1 MTTTEIMVFLAICRH
16 KNISRAA
23 EELYISQASL
33 SAHLKTLEAELG
45 CTLLIRRKGKR
56 SLSLTTQGQA
66 FYQLALQYQNLMQKM
81 SALDKGEALETL
93 QISAISSVGNYILPP
108 VLRYFLEK
116 YPRIRLTMQDIEAE
130 EAFLSIIG
138 GKTDMAFSTAKM
150 ETDQIV
156 AIPFLRD
163 PFTILCT
170 ADAPFAQTVTL
181 KELSN
186 WDEVYLRWSAEY
198 EFWHQTAFG
207 VESLCQFQLD
217 LPNHLPLFV
226 DRPGKWALVPQSVAD
241 KLCSD
246 GKLRQ
251 CSPTFRVPDRTLYI
265 LRRRDNAE
273 SDSIHCF
280 LDALREVLKQPFGDN
295 LLL

>member
-33 SAHLKTLEAELG
+33 SAQLKTLEAELG

-108 VLRYFLEK
+108 VLKHFLGK

-217 LPNHLPLFV
+217 LPNHL
-226 DRPGKWALVPQSVAD
+226 AD

>member
-81 SALDKGEALETL
+81 SALDKGETLETL

-116 YPRIRLTMQDIEAE
+116 YT
-130 EAFLSIIG
+130 
-138 GKTDMAFSTAKM
+138 
-150 ETDQIV
+150 
-156 AIPFLRD
+156 
-163 PFTILCT
+163 
-170 ADAPFAQTVTL
+170 
-181 KELSN
+181 
-186 WDEVYLRWSAEY
+186 
-198 EFWHQTAFG
+198 
-207 VESLCQFQLD
+207 
-217 LPNHLPLFV
+217 
-226 DRPGKWALVPQSVAD
+226 
-241 KLCSD
+241 
-246 GKLRQ
+246 
-251 CSPTFRVPDRTLYI
+251 YI
-265 LRRRDNAE
+265 
-273 SDSIHCF
+273 C
-280 LDALREVLKQPFGDN
+280 G
-295 LLL
+295 